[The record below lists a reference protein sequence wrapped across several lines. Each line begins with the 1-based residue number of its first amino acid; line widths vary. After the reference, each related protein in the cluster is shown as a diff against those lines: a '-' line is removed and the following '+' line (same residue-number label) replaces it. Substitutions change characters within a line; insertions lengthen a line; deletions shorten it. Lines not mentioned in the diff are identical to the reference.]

1 MGEAPKTIQTVISTV
16 ISTVTVARCIVLES
30 AAAAAVAAT
39 IAAAVAAIAVAIVA
53 IVVVATT
60 VGVARGGHGGS
71 SERSGEGSFFF
82 GEQTNLLPIDSLPVP
97 EEVGGSNESERG
109 DVYMYTYFEL
119 EPELNRELKKAEGG
133 RRNEE

>member
-1 MGEAPKTIQTVISTV
+1 MGKAPKTIQTVISTV

-30 AAAAAVAAT
+30 AVAAT
-39 IAAAVAAIAVAIVA
+39 IAAIAAIAVAIVA

-60 VGVARGGHGGS
+60 VGVAGGGHGGS

-109 DVYMYTYFEL
+109 DVYTCTHTSS
-119 EPELNRELKKAEGG
+119 
-133 RRNEE
+133 